1 MGLCAPYSGVEG
13 CAPWCAFAHFLLLH
27 AQGIF
32 DEAPCCLVALLP
44 AGLILAA
51 LSTSLLGTAAQAD
64 DKITVEWKN
73 HTGTSITVSNPPT
86 CTPSGSCTYPTSIS
100 SGTTGQ
106 IVQQASSTA
115 FIRQIIFRYR
125 YYDSGAHTDKECQ
138 VSVWTTKS
146 GGSCDYISPNFDQT
160 DGTAYSP
167 ACDIE
172 DVQQSVG
179 TCDFLIKVKMSN

>member
-1 MGLCAPYSGVEG
+1 M
-13 CAPWCAFAHFLLLH
+13 
-27 AQGIF
+27 
-32 DEAPCCLVALLP
+32 LP

-100 SGTTGQ
+100 NSTTGQ

-115 FIRQIIFRYR
+115 LVRQMIFRYR

-138 VSVWTTKS
+138 VSVWTMKS
-146 GGSCDYISPNFDQT
+146 GGSCDTITPGFDQT

-172 DVQQSVG
+172 DIQQNEG
-179 TCDFLIKVKMSN
+179 ICDFLIKVKMSN